1 MITAMVRKLWFFA
14 LVWGSTSEESRLMR
28 AGPGRELAGA
38 VSLQV
43 LPDGSLG
50 HKHPARQVAA
60 VGPGHREDAL
70 QQTAAVL
77 HHRVTHPSH
86 PRREYDPRAEEKA
99 WHELEDKGTM
109 GDMEDLPLVSGPHDS
124 WEGSSSRLKPHSFD
138 WELPSEKWTS
148 ALSSP
153 EGDLAP
159 GAPGVQDEAEER
171 RTAKRLVRN
180 VDNSLLAMVVRI
192 GDGVGPITYSRSP
205 GVHQS
210 LNREL
215 RQRLVTQDIAA
226 VGFLLF
232 VLGVAVWVSCLGVY
246 QFADDPSQVLF
257 YTDPKYAQHR
267 VLCTSSDQESF
278 LEAFN
283 TQPHRA
289 TLRLIGRRSS
299 TRTGGCCEL
308 LRGSLASALARAA
321 GRSRR
326 FLLPGRRRP
335 VADADILFDVSLDLS
350 SFISG
355 EGQLASQDE
364 GRKLEG
370 HLINNNPLQVLVLRK
385 RVLWANWEDMAT
397 NIKQK
402 LRGMGFRG
410 EVEVRFDSQEDLRIY
425 RNLRWQ
431 NFVRTPITHMLS
443 VLSGIGVLFWVPY
456 LYCRSDVA
464 SWPEEQENATQLI
477 QLFKEH
483 ARKKDG
489 YLSKDEFITVLQK
502 YPCCN
507 SAYHTVFFDLFDRNE
522 DGFLSESDFLGG
534 MLAVSRRPVM
544 FAIARPSS
552 WAIQGGAA
560 DKIINTPTQPPNKKA
575 KKGDGKG
582 KEEKAEPKMANEL
595 AKNQAT
601 EEQIEGICDLLRSNK
616 VEKALQFVQKELGDV
631 SKSNSMSVKQLGQL
645 VNAVGLRTPQEL
657 ALKFLDALD
666 ALGLPK
672 FPSYGAHSYFG
683 RFARW
688 ALREFLSEAASA
700 VDQATAT
707 PAHILERLGVC
718 IPMMEAAP
726 SEKSP
731 SHVMLSPCAGLLPA
745 GHGFQRGDWLLCT
758 FPPTGTPGIS
768 VTTRGDVSVEAEVVN
783 ITPPPGQGILVRM
796 VGELGKNAG
805 EKFNKKTCRVDRVAN
820 HVTLGRQLSALVTLG
835 GSTGEKKP
843 EPPAEGGKKGKKGK
857 SKESNSPA
865 WLKDLVLAADNGL
878 MGREAG
884 LAAVEFQGAGISHHS
899 PLVKECNDSQ
909 REALLAAGCRRLTLI
924 QGPPG
929 AGKTTTALLLVRG
942 WTAARRGPVL
952 CCADSNIAVDNL
964 TAGCAKAGLRVVRIG
979 RPEATRYDL
988 EKFNLLEMVK
998 DAKAQ
1003 DPNAEDRGHFAH
1015 QRAILEDAEVVCS
1028 TCAGADHPVLQGKEF
1043 GCVLIDEA
1051 GQTTELAVL
1060 VPLMKM
1066 RSDGVV
1072 TLVGDHRQLPPTISN
1087 VDVDVEGLGT
1097 SLFERLSS
1105 HGVEP
1110 FMLDVQYRMHPA
1122 IAAYPAVASYNGKLR
1137 SGVSGAMR
1145 KAPQGIAWP
1154 LPEAPV
1160 TFLPVEGKEKSEG
1173 TSWFNETEVEAV
1185 EALLG
1190 SALAWNDIA
1199 PTEIGVITP
1208 YAAQARLIRRRLGCP
1223 PPGKRAAAGAVGVAL
1238 VEVSSVDGF
1247 QGREKDLIIVS
1258 TVRANTSGKV
1268 GFLGDPR
1275 RLNVTITRS
1284 RRGLVVVGHFDT
1296 LAADEHTWRPWLTW
1310 AQERGLVAGSEASNP
1325 TAVGALKQ
1333 LELLTEDQLLKALD
1347 ATYTTQKQCPLT
1359 PHKLESPSG
1368 QLRMQFIFLYYD
1380 QNRNGRLEVEEVAKM
1395 IEHIQQLRGESH
1407 ADALANAKALVSYY
1421 SASFGSFGFAAFYDA
1436 AQNRML
1442 NGTSPLL
1449 RTQQDLLEVMKQH
1462 SQRSGPAGSDEL
1474 ASLSSI
1480 AGPTPAKVAGA
1491 SNGSMP
1497 SLPSKAVATRSQR
1510 GASSE
1515 WRWGEQGGVQALAL
1529 RVVRNLMDMSNEK
1542 NQPMAEWRYNLQ
1554 LVSTR
1559 EFYLLCDTVVELLR
1573 QEDSLVEVRFP
1584 CRVYGDIHGQLLDLL
1599 EFFNAF
1605 SWPDKRRGDI
1615 FSMNYVFLGDF
1626 VDRGAYSCDVVS
1638 LLFSLK
1644 ILYPQRV
1651 FLIRGNHEDR
1661 LMNVNYGFHADCT
1674 RKFGRDGD
1682 GIWERVNDVFEFLPI
1697 AALVEGA
1704 ILCIHGGIGDSITQL
1719 DDLRG
1724 IPKPIQV
1731 VGEINERTTRRD
1743 RMVLDALW
1751 SDPTDNDQVLGVHVS
1766 PRGKNTCRFGPD
1778 RVQDFNRRNSLKL
1791 IIRAHECVQH
1801 GYEYFAGGQ
1810 LLTVFS
1816 ATNYCNQHDN
1826 DGAMVVL
1833 VKDDRTGEVVEHA
1846 QVIKSGTVD
1855 TSYGWN
1861 DQQFRAPS
1869 PMRRTG
1875 HGH

>member
-1 MITAMVRKLWFFA
+1 
-14 LVWGSTSEESRLMR
+14 
-28 AGPGRELAGA
+28 
-38 VSLQV
+38 
-43 LPDGSLG
+43 
-50 HKHPARQVAA
+50 
-60 VGPGHREDAL
+60 
-70 QQTAAVL
+70 
-77 HHRVTHPSH
+77 
-86 PRREYDPRAEEKA
+86 
-99 WHELEDKGTM
+99 
-109 GDMEDLPLVSGPHDS
+109 
-124 WEGSSSRLKPHSFD
+124 
-138 WELPSEKWTS
+138 
-148 ALSSP
+148 
-153 EGDLAP
+153 
-159 GAPGVQDEAEER
+159 
-171 RTAKRLVRN
+171 
-180 VDNSLLAMVVRI
+180 
-192 GDGVGPITYSRSP
+192 
-205 GVHQS
+205 
-210 LNREL
+210 
-215 RQRLVTQDIAA
+215 
-226 VGFLLF
+226 
-232 VLGVAVWVSCLGVY
+232 
-246 QFADDPSQVLF
+246 
-257 YTDPKYAQHR
+257 
-267 VLCTSSDQESF
+267 
-278 LEAFN
+278 
-283 TQPHRA
+283 
-289 TLRLIGRRSS
+289 
-299 TRTGGCCEL
+299 
-308 LRGSLASALARAA
+308 
-321 GRSRR
+321 
-326 FLLPGRRRP
+326 
-335 VADADILFDVSLDLS
+335 
-350 SFISG
+350 
-355 EGQLASQDE
+355 
-364 GRKLEG
+364 
-370 HLINNNPLQVLVLRK
+370 
-385 RVLWANWEDMAT
+385 
-397 NIKQK
+397 
-402 LRGMGFRG
+402 
-410 EVEVRFDSQEDLRIY
+410 
-425 RNLRWQ
+425 
-431 NFVRTPITHMLS
+431 
-443 VLSGIGVLFWVPY
+443 
-456 LYCRSDVA
+456 
-464 SWPEEQENATQLI
+464 
-477 QLFKEH
+477 
-483 ARKKDG
+483 
-489 YLSKDEFITVLQK
+489 
-502 YPCCN
+502 
-507 SAYHTVFFDLFDRNE
+507 
-522 DGFLSESDFLGG
+522 
-534 MLAVSRRPVM
+534 
-544 FAIARPSS
+544 
-552 WAIQGGAA
+552 
-560 DKIINTPTQPPNKKA
+560 
-575 KKGDGKG
+575 
-582 KEEKAEPKMANEL
+582 
-595 AKNQAT
+595 
-601 EEQIEGICDLLRSNK
+601 
-616 VEKALQFVQKELGDV
+616 
-631 SKSNSMSVKQLGQL
+631 
-645 VNAVGLRTPQEL
+645 EL

-718 IPMMEAAP
+718 IPLMEAAP

-731 SHVMLSPCAGLLPA
+731 SHVMLSPGAGLLPA
-745 GHGFQRGDWLLCT
+745 GHGFQRGDWLLVT

-783 ITPPPGQGILVRM
+783 IIPPPGQGILVRM

-820 HVTLGRQLSALVTLG
+820 HVTLGRQLNALITLG
-835 GSTGEKKP
+835 GATHDEKKKP
-843 EPPAEGGKKGKKGK
+843 EPEGGKKGKKGK

-865 WLKDLVLAADNGL
+865 WLKEVLLAADNGL

-884 LAAVEFQGAGISHHS
+884 LAKVEFQGAGISHHS

-964 TAGCAKAGLRVVRIG
+964 TAGCAKAGLKVVRIG

-988 EKFNLLEMVK
+988 EKYNLLEMVK

-1028 TCAGADHPVLQGKEF
+1028 TCAGADHPVLQGKDF

-1066 RSDGVV
+1066 RADGVV

-1122 IAAYPAVASYNGKLR
+1122 IAAFPSVASYNGKLR
-1137 SGVSGAMR
+1137 SGVSGTKR

-1154 LPEAPV
+1154 MPEAPV
-1160 TFLPVEGKEKSEG
+1160 TFLPVDGAEKSEG

-1347 ATYTTQKQCPLT
+1347 ATYTTKKQCPVT

-1380 QNRNGRLEVEEVAKM
+1380 HNRNGQLEVEEVAKM

-1421 SASFGSFGFAAFYDA
+1421 SGVFGFAAFYDA
-1436 AQNRML
+1436 AQNR
-1442 NGTSPLL
+1442 P
-1449 RTQQDLLEVMKQH
+1449 
-1462 SQRSGPAGSDEL
+1462 DEL
-1474 ASLSSI
+1474 ASLSALSGRECQHCSEQRHAHSSVAQRVASKASLTSERMWTACPRQEDVTVCSDMGRI
-1480 AGPTPAKVAGA
+1480 SPFSVGYAGA
-1491 SNGSMP
+1491 EISDKQPEGRAANILLRRVWQQVKVNADAETCYLGHESP
-1497 SLPSKAVATRSQR
+1497 ILIFRARTADGREQLFTTEPWKLYCLQRAAVARRRLKPIIQPRFILDAAVIEDILDSVHIPENLNEIR
-1510 GASSE
+1510 IVSPDGAEDHFS
-1515 WRWGEQGGVQALAL
+1515 W
-1529 RVVRNLMDMSNEK
+1529 EK
-1542 NQPMAEWRYNLQ
+1542 FERPK
-1554 LVSTR
+1554 TG
-1559 EFYLLCDTVVELLR
+1559 DTVVELLR
-1573 QEDSLVEVRFP
+1573 LEDSLVEVRFP

-1626 VDRGAYSCDVVS
+1626 VDRGAYSCDVVA

-1644 ILYPQRV
+1644 ILYPQRI

-1704 ILCIHGGIGDSITQL
+1704 ILCIHGGIGDSILSL

-1751 SDPTDNDQVLGVHVS
+1751 SDPTDNDQVLGVQVS

-1801 GYEYFAGGQ
+1801 GYEYFAAGQ

-1846 QVIKSGTVD
+1846 QVIKSGTAD
-1855 TSYGWN
+1855 
-1861 DQQFRAPS
+1861 A
-1869 PMRRTG
+1869 
-1875 HGH
+1875 